1 MDEPANSFGLNDLQ
15 YSNNNGHNTFIAS
28 ISVTLSVWIDFPINQ
43 QISFPSWSLIYQM
56 NFI

>member
-28 ISVTLSVWIDFPINQ
+28 ISVTLSV
-43 QISFPSWSLIYQM
+43 
-56 NFI
+56 